1 MPSDSS
7 PDSASPLRSV
17 VKRRRSPR
25 QRPLFYPLPRQ
36 LASSSFHLPQ
46 PLKVSN
52 RPSVNHVCDSNT
64 TAYPVVEGL
73 PLRGH
78 ICEPHRVPGWLNLV
92 CNYLWGNA
100 WMTESSSAKVD
111 KPQRSSNLC
120 EGTSPTLYM
129 QFVSGKPWLNN
140 GVEVN
145 EPLNSVVLPSAIPY
159 LHPGQDKVWTRLQQ
173 WGARVRESLGSEGSA
188 FIVRLRVQTNLSIN
202 ASTSQNGPLGR
213 NVRLPLEFWVS
224 PSNGDPLAASFLW
237 RHGCF
242 GKGTLSRSEATW
254 WKRQWDHL
262 RLQYATD
269 AEIRTELTRKSL
281 QPEYLTYLR
290 RQLREAGKAASCG
303 PLSAIH
309 TPPESD
315 SSASQSSHF
324 AASSAV
330 LRTLPTLPSRY
341 LQADMEVLKL
351 SAEEALFL
359 SWALDVVDVYDP
371 DQGLHSLD
379 SLWGALIPTVCAS
392 PKLSLPILSHS
403 LMIRYV
409 VYHYYRSRGWVVLSG
424 FKFASDYVLYKRGPV
439 FHHSLYS
446 VLIQP
451 VDNRGHPIPFGNS
464 PSAVSDDR
472 KTLTW
477 TQFITA
483 NRITTQ
489 AQKNLVLCYVVVPD
503 DATVAQSGLDTL
515 RDPFDWSTLLRL
527 YSITELRV
535 ERWVPERTR

>member
-1 MPSDSS
+1 
-7 PDSASPLRSV
+7 
-17 VKRRRSPR
+17 
-25 QRPLFYPLPRQ
+25 RPLFYPLPRRV
-36 LASSSFHLPQ
+36 ASLGSHLSQ
-46 PLKVSN
+46 PPKVPN
-52 RPSVNHVCDSNT
+52 RAAVNHVNNSNT
-64 TAYPVVEGL
+64 TAYPAVEGL
-73 PLRGH
+73 PIQGH
-78 ICEPHRVPGWLNLV
+78 VCEPHRAPGWLSLV
-92 CNYLWGNA
+92 CKYFLGNT
-100 WMTESSSAKVD
+100 WVSGTSSIAVG
-111 KPQRSSNLC
+111 KPPRDGSPR
-120 EGTSPTLYM
+120 EGTSQTLYA
-129 QFVSGKPWLNN
+129 QFISGQPWLGN
-140 GVEVN
+140 GIGVT
-145 EPLNSVVLPSAIPY
+145 EPSSSVGLSLATPY
-159 LHPGQDKVWTRLQQ
+159 LRSGQDSVWSHLQRWGTRVME
-173 WGARVRESLGSEGSA
+173 GLGSKSSA
-188 FIVRLRVQTNLSIN
+188 TTIRLRVQTNLPI
-202 ASTSQNGPLGR
+202 STGTSANCPLGSD
-213 NVRLPLEFWVS
+213 NQLPVEFWVS
-224 PSNGDPLAASFLW
+224 PSKGDPLAAPFLW

-254 WKRQWDHL
+254 RKRQWDYL
-262 RLQYATD
+262 RLQHATE
-269 AEIRTELTRKSL
+269 AEIHSELAHKSL

-290 RQLREAGKAASCG
+290 RQLREAGKTANCSS
-303 PLSAIH
+303 LSAVN

-330 LRTLPTLPSRY
+330 LRTLPTLPPRY

-351 SAEEALFL
+351 SAEEVLFL

-371 DQGLHSLD
+371 EQGLYSLE
-379 SLWGALIPTVCAS
+379 SLWEALVPTVCTS
-392 PKLSLPILSHS
+392 SRLDLPLFSHS

-451 VDNRGHPIPFGNS
+451 VDSQGCPVSFDNNS
-464 PSAVSDDR
+464 SAASDDHEA
-472 KTLTW
+472 LTW
-477 TQFITA
+477 THFITA

-503 DATVAQSGLDTL
+503 DTAIAQLVLNAS
-515 RDPFDWSTLLRL
+515 RDSFDWSAILRL